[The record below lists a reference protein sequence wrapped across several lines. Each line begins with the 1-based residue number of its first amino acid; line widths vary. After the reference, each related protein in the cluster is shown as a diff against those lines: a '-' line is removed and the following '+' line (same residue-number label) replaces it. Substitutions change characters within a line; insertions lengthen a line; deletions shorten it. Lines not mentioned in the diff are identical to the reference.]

1 MKVAIYNDSWETMGG
16 GEKYLCTLADVL
28 SRDTALSVTLLID
41 RPEVT
46 GERLRQF
53 FDLALERV
61 TLTQVDRR
69 SRNSM
74 LTSADL
80 AIIQTNWKPI
90 RSRAAKTVYIL
101 HVPYGPL
108 GPGAIA
114 ERVAHG
120 QFKEALK
127 DIVRRR
133 LISEARNASA
143 VIVNSLFARDALER
157 HHGIQ
162 AACIQPAIDDFR
174 QPGAKE
180 KIILSVG
187 RFFRGLYNDKRYDV
201 MIGAFRDLCARQP
214 GHGWQYWVAGS
225 CGSDAP
231 SQNHLT
237 HLRQAAEGLPVTF
250 HVNPPYD
257 FLTGC
262 YNRATLFW
270 HAAGFGVDENR
281 HPERMEHFGMTTVE
295 AMSARCVPVVYE
307 GGGQRE
313 IVTAG
318 ASGFFWTTPEQLI
331 RSTLALMNDGALSSR
346 IADGARARAAEF
358 SHARFAERVSTFFH
372 DLLAD
377 HHG

>member
-1 MKVAIYNDSWETMGG
+1 MTVAIYNASWETMGG

-28 SRDTALSVTLLID
+28 SRDPALSVTLLID

-46 GERLRQF
+46 GDRLRQF

-61 TLTQVDRR
+61 TLTQVNR
-69 SRNSM
+69 STRNALLS
-74 LTSADL
+74 SADL

-90 RSRAAKTVYIL
+90 RSRAARTVYIL

-108 GPGAIA
+108 GPGAFA
-114 ERVAHG
+114 ERMVHG

-127 DIVRRR
+127 DIIRGR
-133 LISEARNASA
+133 LLHEARNASA
-143 VIVNSLFARDALER
+143 AIVNSLFARDALQR

-162 AACIQPAIDDFR
+162 ATCIQPAIDDFQR
-174 QPGAKE
+174 PGEKE
-180 KIILSVG
+180 KIILSAG

-201 MIGAFRDLCARQP
+201 MIDAFRDLCTQHP
-214 GHGWQYWVAGS
+214 GHGWQYRLAGS
-225 CGSDAP
+225 CGNDAP

-237 HLRQAAEGLPVTF
+237 RLRRAAEGLPVSF
-250 HVNPPYD
+250 HVNPSYA
-257 FLTGC
+257 FLTEC
-262 YNRATLFW
+262 YNRATIFW

-295 AMSARCVPVVYE
+295 AMAARCVPVVYE

-331 RSTLALMNDGALSSR
+331 RSTLALMDDAALVSR
-346 IADGARARAAEF
+346 IADGARARAAGF
-358 SHARFAERVSTFFH
+358 SHARFAQRVFTFFH